1 MAREYFLAYHSY
13 LESMELLSDAEK
25 GRLFTA
31 CLIYSKTGEAPQL
44 GGNERFVFPAFRSQ
58 IDRDNAEYAKRC
70 ATNKRNGELGG
81 NRTVPNG
88 TERGRT
94 GANGTD
100 RPPNAPPPKGEG
112 KGKEEG
118 KGKGK
123 GDKGGFVAP
132 TLAEIAEYCKSRN
145 SSVDPKTFFDYF
157 STPDDQGR
165 TWIDKN
171 GVQVRNWKQKII
183 TWESSDRKRGENH
196 GTVDQGHQ
204 SAAGPKNPRIPAK
217 LKSGFDY
224 FADDS
229 AGEDASDC

>member
-44 GGNERFVFPAFRSQ
+44 GGNERF
-58 IDRDNAEYAKRC
+58 E
-70 ATNKRNGELGG
+70 RNGELGG